1 MSLRRSAMPAGY
13 GLPRELSDILIRNGM
28 QATLSTD
35 AAGQPRLVVQG
46 HDSPVLAYNLT
57 RQQYRDLTSWGSSFL
72 NKRSYDTFAAIV
84 SRDFDLPR
92 DYVHARN
99 VNSRVAMGLH
109 GYRVGVGEYGR
120 EPMMTPRLAFMS
132 GMPMGFGGGHGRGF
146 WQVLSPF
153 LGWTG
158 RMQDGF
164 HLRRMGGQ
172 LVTPQGAPIVPERPD
187 GRMRPGE
194 LQSGGY
200 GFYWKG
206 GSQSTVDVVRGVA
219 GDLVDQPFRPVI
231 QREPPQ
237 AVARTEEPA
246 KPYKDE
252 ITSPVY
258 FTADKFKEVLATHG
272 LVLDSDKK
280 ELLVQSS
287 NVNADLTYSVSD
299 GNLAV
304 LMDNSLSAHSL
315 EDRLKVLNGIL
326 GQDFK
331 DPVTMDM
338 LNSRERIPIALNDE
352 ATAELREIIAIRD
365 EEVPRPLSAEY
376 AAEVR
381 KTVQADGLVIPLV
394 SEKEGYHWEQ
404 DARHGRDVVL
414 GNVVAYEDQG
424 RFFLRADVNG
434 EEFTKN
440 LTEKEFQEIHYRN
453 DSRRLELVDRHL
465 DGIHLEK
472 GDYQGEVVNT
482 SVTHGDELDDV
493 SRGNKGWYREGRD
506 GREVTVGDIS
516 VAKQGAK
523 FIMTAEID
531 GETISHEIS
540 QKDFN
545 RFLQMDDYHRMKLF
559 SKIFDEVDIKNNV
572 SVGTR
577 VGAAIVATL
586 TVMGEMGGPS
596 EPLVAMPRG
605 ELRGAGPRPY
615 FKPGVDSP
623 MDIAARNFEAAM
635 VTEQMRRGL

>member
-1 MSLRRSAMPAGY
+1 
-13 GLPRELSDILIRNGM
+13 
-28 QATLSTD
+28 
-35 AAGQPRLVVQG
+35 
-46 HDSPVLAYNLT
+46 
-57 RQQYRDLTSWGSSFL
+57 
-72 NKRSYDTFAAIV
+72 
-84 SRDFDLPR
+84 
-92 DYVHARN
+92 
-99 VNSRVAMGLH
+99 
-109 GYRVGVGEYGR
+109 
-120 EPMMTPRLAFMS
+120 
-132 GMPMGFGGGHGRGF
+132 
-146 WQVLSPF
+146 
-153 LGWTG
+153 
-158 RMQDGF
+158 
-164 HLRRMGGQ
+164 
-172 LVTPQGAPIVPERPD
+172 
-187 GRMRPGE
+187 
-194 LQSGGY
+194 
-200 GFYWKG
+200 
-206 GSQSTVDVVRGVA
+206 
-219 GDLVDQPFRPVI
+219 
-231 QREPPQ
+231 
-237 AVARTEEPA
+237 
-246 KPYKDE
+246 
-252 ITSPVY
+252 
-258 FTADKFKEVLATHG
+258 
-272 LVLDSDKK
+272 
-280 ELLVQSS
+280 
-287 NVNADLTYSVSD
+287 
-299 GNLAV
+299 
-304 LMDNSLSAHSL
+304 MDNSLSAHSL

-338 LNSRERIPIALNDE
+338 LNSRERIPIALNEE
-352 ATAELREIIAIRD
+352 AAAELREIIAIRD

-376 AAEVR
+376 AADVR
-381 KTVQADGLVIPLV
+381 KAVQADGLVIPLV

-482 SVTHGDELDDV
+482 SVTHGDELDEAT
-493 SRGNKGWYREGRD
+493 RGNKGWYREGRD

-577 VGAAIVATL
+577 VGAAIAATL

>member
-1 MSLRRSAMPAGY
+1 MPVGY
-13 GLPRELSDILIRNGM
+13 GLPRELSDILLRNGM
-28 QATLSTD
+28 QATISMD
-35 AAGQPRLVVQG
+35 AAGQPKLTVQG
-46 HDSPVLAYNLT
+46 HDSPVLTYNLT
-57 RQQYRDLTSWGSSFL
+57 SQQLRDLTSWGSNFL
-72 NKRSYDTFAAIV
+72 NKRSYNTFADIV
-84 SRDFDLPR
+84 SRDFDLPK

-109 GYRVGVGEYGR
+109 GYRVGIGEYGR
-120 EPMMTPRLAFMS
+120 EPMMTPRQAFMH

-146 WQVLSPF
+146 WQVVSPF

-206 GSQSTVDVVRGVA
+206 GTLNTGNGERKDAAQ
-219 GDLVDQPFRPVI
+219 LVDQPFRPVG
-231 QREPPQ
+231 QQEATQTVVRSN
-237 AVARTEEPA
+237 EPA
-246 KPYKDE
+246 KPYKE
-252 ITSPVY
+252 VISSPVY
-258 FTADKFKEVLATHG
+258 FTADRFKEVLASHG
-272 LVLDSDKK
+272 LVLDPDKK
-280 ELLVQSS
+280 EIVVQSS
-287 NVNADLTYSVSD
+287 KVDADLTYSVSD
-299 GNLAV
+299 KDLAV
-304 LMDNSLSAHSL
+304 LMDNSLTAHGID
-315 EDRLKVLNGIL
+315 ERLKVLNGIL
-326 GQDFK
+326 GHDFK
-331 DPVTMDM
+331 DAVTMDM
-338 LNSRERIPIALNDE
+338 LNSRERIPIALIKE
-352 ATAELREIIAIRD
+352 ADSELKEIFSIRD
-365 EEVPRPLSAEY
+365 EETVRPLTEEQ
-376 AAEVR
+376 AASVR
-381 KTVQADGLVIPLV
+381 TTIQADGLVIPLI

-424 RFFLRADVNG
+424 RYYLRADVNG
-434 EEFTKN
+434 EEFKKN
-440 LTEKEFQEIHYRN
+440 LTEKEFREIQYRN

-465 DGIHLEK
+465 DGISLER
-472 GDYQGEVVNT
+472 GDYKGEVVNA
-482 SVTHGDELDDV
+482 SVTNGDAIEEL

-531 GETISHEIS
+531 GQTVSHEIS

-572 SVGTR
+572 SIGTR
-577 VGAAIVATL
+577 VGAAIAATL
-586 TVMGEMGGPS
+586 TVMGEMGAQS
-596 EPLVAMPRG
+596 EPLVSMPRG
-605 ELRGAGPRPY
+605 EIRGTGPRPY

-635 VTEQMRRGL
+635 VTEQMHRGM